1 MRFFNLS
8 IFILFCSLFALPI
21 HATTTWTAQDE
32 GTMQSI
38 RGITGSGD
46 TLVAVGNTGNRMRSM
61 DAGATWTLLSSSG
74 SVWWHDV
81 DVAADGDFLVV
92 GDSGAYA
99 YSEDDGATWA
109 SASLGVSNT
118 FYDIDR
124 ASSSTGYIVGAGG
137 TVVYYINGSW
147 FSGSPNVTET
157 LYAVQD
163 SGDGTAWIV
172 GGAGRLL
179 KASNNGISWTN
190 YGRIGS
196 DNLWG
201 VYFESSSTGWIVGEN
216 GTFKETTDGGVSW
229 SNVSVT
235 GLSTQHLYDIQVVGD
250 RMVVAGDKIVILSDD
265 GGATW
270 TTESFVDENITFY
283 AAYVGDESNVWVAGT
298 DYDVFSSVYHYEV
311 VEEVVEEEPVVEEE
325 SEEESA
331 DEAEPSNLVKLTC
344 GEEADVNDPC
354 RAVYYYAT
362 DGKRHAFPNEKVFF
376 TWFDDFEDVIEVSA
390 DFMSDLTL
398 GSNVTYHPGTR
409 MVKFQSVHT
418 VYAVARYGEL
428 RAIASEE
435 IADDLYGS
443 DWNQQIDDISDAF
456 YGNYDFGEAIDSADD
471 YDKEEAEDSVES
483 LDDNF

>member
-1 MRFFNLS
+1 M
-8 IFILFCSLFALPI
+8 
-21 HATTTWTAQDE
+21 
-32 GTMQSI
+32 
-38 RGITGSGD
+38 
-46 TLVAVGNTGNRMRSM
+46 
-61 DAGATWTLLSSSG
+61 
-74 SVWWHDV
+74 
-81 DVAADGDFLVV
+81 
-92 GDSGAYA
+92 
-99 YSEDDGATWA
+99 
-109 SASLGVSNT
+109 SNT

-137 TVVYYINGSW
+137 TVQYYANGSW
-147 FSGSPNVTET
+147 FSGVPNVTET

-163 SGDGTAWIV
+163 NGDGTAWVV

-179 KASNNGISWTN
+179 KAFNNGITWTN

-201 VYFESSSTGWIVGEN
+201 VYFESASTGWIVGEN
-216 GTFKETTDGGVSW
+216 GTFKETTDGGASW
-229 SNVSVT
+229 SDISVD
-235 GLSTQHLYDIQVVGD
+235 GLTSQDLYDIQASGD
-250 RMVVAGDKIVILSDD
+250 RVVVAGDEMVILSDD

-270 TTESFVDENITFY
+270 TTKSFVDENITFY
-283 AAYVGDESNVWVAGT
+283 AAYVGDESNAWVAGT
-298 DYDVFSSVYHYEV
+298 NYGVFSSIYHYEV
-311 VEEVVEEEPVVEEE
+311 VEETLEEEPVVEEE
-325 SEEESA
+325 PTV
-331 DEAEPSNLVKLTC
+331 EAEQSNLVKLTC
-344 GEEADVNDPC
+344 EEGADVNDPC

-376 TWFDDFEDVIEVSA
+376 TWFEDFDEVIEVSA

-398 GSNVTYHPGTR
+398 GPNVTYHPGTK

-435 IADDLYGS
+435 IAEDLYGS

-456 YGNYDFGEAIDSADD
+456 FGNYDFGEMIESAED
-471 YDKEEAEDSVES
+471 YDVEDAQDSVES